1 MTSTTQF
8 PFQAVPNLSAPKI
21 GPSIHNLQINFDL
34 AGGAGRKAAAAAE
47 GEEERSKAGAESWMW
62 EAAEGP
68 GEEDPFKEDWAQP
81 STEPED

>member
-1 MTSTTQF
+1 MDGAGQNL
-8 PFQAVPNLSAPKI
+8 PNLSAPNI
-21 GPSIHNLQINFDL
+21 GPSIHNLPDGFDL
-34 AGGAGRKAAAAAE
+34 VDGAGLKAAAAAE